1 MQVAVL
7 RISYRSAEEVSSG
20 FFLLPVEIFP
30 RRSCNDTGQGQQG
43 NDVRDGHETVENI
56 GDVPYSLNGK
66 VRTDENCCDIEP
78 AENNGRDL
86 V

>member
-30 RRSCNDTGQGQQG
+30 RCSCNDTGQDQQG
-43 NDVRDGHETVENI
+43 NDVRDGHETVSK
-56 GDVPYSLNGK
+56 GSLCTIFLIFCWALRRNAAWS
-66 VRTDENCCDIEP
+66 P
-78 AENNGRDL
+78 
-86 V
+86 

>member
-20 FFLLPVEIFP
+20 FFLLPVEIFS

-43 NDVRDGHETVENI
+43 NEAVKKEWV
-56 GDVPYSLNGK
+56 K
-66 VRTDENCCDIEP
+66 F
-78 AENNGRDL
+78 
-86 V
+86 